1 MSRLLGGAFTGVLLV
16 KVKPSD
22 EEYKEKYFCIR
33 IKYLSPGSKTFTGK
47 KNIYIS
53 EGQSGNEPIIF
64 FSVLNS
70 MASYRP
76 DAVDDVKR

>member
-22 EEYKEKYFCIR
+22 EEYKEKYFCTR

-53 EGQSGNEPIIF
+53 EGQNGNEPGAHY
-64 FSVLNS
+64 L
-70 MASYRP
+70 
-76 DAVDDVKR
+76 